1 MADCSVAQICQRFQ
15 MTHKGID
22 PIIARSMEEKMIKA
36 LGGAGKSRVKSE
48 RAASKRITRTMIEAE
63 EKREMVLSLLKSDG
77 PLSIEDLIK
86 RIPSM
91 GHVQVKG
98 QLTKLKER
106 QLAKNIGK
114 GSVSLWVAVNTSRP

>member
-1 MADCSVAQICQRFQ
+1 
-15 MTHKGID
+15 
-22 PIIARSMEEKMIKA
+22 MEEKMIKA